1 MTQQST
7 QPAAPGWRDQLHQ
20 MPERTSHGVSEG
32 GNSYYIL
39 YFAEPSQTGV
49 MGAMKR
55 ARYASVHEAADRAH
69 EMRRAGGPR
78 PVEIRDQQ
86 DRLVTC
92 ELMGWK
98 LPTLARPASATAR
111 PMTTQQR
118 RTA

>member
-1 MTQQST
+1 MTQQGT
-7 QPAAPGWRDQLHQ
+7 KPAPLVGRDELHQ

-32 GNSYYIL
+32 RDSYYVL

-49 MGAMKR
+49 MGVMKR
-55 ARYASVHEAADRAH
+55 ARYASAHDAAERAH
-69 EMRRAGGPR
+69 EMRRSGGPR

-98 LPTLARPASATAR
+98 LPTLARPAPATAQ
-111 PMTTQQR
+111 PGAAWQR